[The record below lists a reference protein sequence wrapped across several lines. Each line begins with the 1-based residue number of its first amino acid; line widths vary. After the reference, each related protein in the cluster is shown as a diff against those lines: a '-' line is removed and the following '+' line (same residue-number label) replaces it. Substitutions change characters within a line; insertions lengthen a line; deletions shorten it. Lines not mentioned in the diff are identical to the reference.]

1 MLMNVLRFIDR
12 YGFIVASVLKAVMV
26 SMVVGSVFYLMVL
39 LNVIDISIVE
49 GVFDFDLGETI
60 LKTLSNIF
68 RLGGK

>member
-12 YGFIVASVLKAVMV
+12 YGFIVISVLKAVMV

-49 GVFDFDLGETI
+49 GVFDFDLGEVV
-60 LKTLSNIF
+60 LKTLSNII

>member
-12 YGFIVASVLKAVMV
+12 YGFIVISVLKAVMV

-60 LKTLSNIF
+60 LKTLTNII